1 MAESVN
7 SQSLSAVTEGHD
19 DSTTV
24 ATTAPATTTTT
35 TKARRSR
42 QLKQKQRSTQHT
54 QYNRRKQIKLQQF
67 ANKNNKQQQQLTTSS
82 AGSGSGGDIATTIAQ
97 QHLQNKTT
105 SSVSSSNKRIHT
117 KSRARAPTG
126 IITGAVHNSS
136 QSSSFTG
143 KRSSSRGAINN
154 STAGVE
160 AASSSAIS
168 GTRSDRKRHHDQLQL
183 KSTTVAETAATSLQ
197 QKSNNDSSSPLKKR
211 RYHTTNTSASTS
223 TTTLPTTTTVHNK
236 NSIASATSTEDLG
249 PGFNSGDC
257 VAQRTRSKTLT
268 TEDAQKLVSATS
280 NRSNRHSFPL
290 VSAKKHTRR
299 SGGKNSEIVF
309 NKSNHI
315 SSQHIESVSTATT
328 ATGTQRSTFSVSSSS
343 GGSSTSTGHSKSN
356 LLNYFRKTRKI
367 SHSRTAALIKRG
379 TAHYADDSADNSSDN
394 NQQHQEQL
402 EKKNHKLNT
411 TAEGKNSRTNS
422 RQSKSLRN
430 SSSNTTTATSS
441 GSRKSECSS
450 GDKRQQQNQQHN
462 TRTFLSVVG
471 SRIKLNTKSPST
483 TATVDTVNTNSLQNQ
498 SAAPSATVVASNA
511 EGAGPSSSRTTTAT
525 GALPNVD
532 RYCKYRK
539 SLRNYHQLIS
549 FVNETN
555 TGIGNS
561 STASNASN
569 ALNTNLNSESV
580 SNDEGVFALAAIST
594 GEVEENEN
602 SEDNVDTYDDDNE
615 AVDLED
621 DSILAEGDV
630 VIRGDGDVDDDDDDE
645 EEEDVDDE
653 DDDIDDEEE
662 EDDDDIVEEEEED
675 EELATEDSE
684 EAVEGNHTN
693 ASDCLSFVVG
703 SSHKRS
709 TKKSNKKSR
718 QRQVQFVQN
727 QTSSNSKRSRKGRGG
742 RIEKNVGNNSGCLS
756 NKNIGIIESAATNAV
771 TTTGYNKAPN
781 LGARQTRSS
790 GGSTDFVAGGL
801 TGAAT
806 IAGGNRG
813 GASISGV
820 AGAATFGQQPQS
832 QPQSQPQAQYQHAL
846 PQHSQLSHQL
856 LTHYNQQGQPQV
868 APQIL
873 LAHQQVPPQSHY
885 LHVPVGAGGAHHYF
899 NAQANY
905 QSPLQAQHHNLHQP
919 HQQHHHQHQQQQ
931 TRSSQQQQ
939 QHQNQHVQVQL
950 QTQVQQQ
957 QQPVHFY
964 HATYPNNSAV
974 AATTATAAAV
984 AASTS
989 AILNLNLNHYQSTG
1003 PVAGAA
1009 PINTAPLIYKQQQQP
1024 PPPPPLPQT
1033 LQQQQQHQQSPQ
1045 QPLHTQ
1051 LGGRYSNSN
1060 PHLHQSQQP
1069 PPVSALPLPLG
1080 LIQTEAPQPLHRIP
1094 HSVTQPPP
1102 AATATARHHQV
1113 HPATID
1119 IGLGAGLVVDR
1130 STAATASFTPHLNAQ
1145 VAPPPHSY
1153 GSNRTAIVAGVGGG
1167 GSNTSGG
1174 AASASAAPPSH
1185 SSHSLRRSSRSKTG
1199 SCVSSAAQHGSGSGS
1214 GSASGNGAGNSGH
1227 GVHNAAVVSAPTLLA
1242 TTSGGG
1248 GGGAIP
1254 LTAASAIGNH
1264 QQYNLHHP
1272 PHSLAPTH
1280 PHHHHHH
1287 HHNQMQQQT
1296 LLQQQQQH
1304 HHHMLHQSV
1313 AAPGGAVVVAI
1324 GTTQQNQNASLMQ
1337 QQQQHLQQQQA
1348 HHRAT
1353 IMQPGFLYNYR
1364 TTATNTHTNAM
1375 PSSHFVGASSASA
1388 AAIATANANSTTAA
1402 ANTATASVTT
1412 VATNSSHIN
1421 LNAHNKASASA
1432 DALSF
1437 SLMAQQP
1444 SSGPP
1449 NTGGQSTTANLSVST
1464 ALGAANSNLANNAS
1478 AGAGTGAGVGTAS
1491 ATATATNTGAGAT
1504 TAATS
1509 HADSESDDSEVGR
1522 LQALLEARGLPPH
1535 LFGALGP
1542 RMTHILH
1549 RTIGNSSSSKAQQL
1563 LQGLQSHDESQQ
1575 LQAAIEMC
1583 QMLVMGNEDTL
1594 AGFPIKQVV
1603 PALITLLRMENNF
1616 DIMNNACRALA
1627 YMLEALPRSS
1637 GTVVEAVPVFLEK
1650 LQAIQC
1656 MDVAEQSLTALEIL
1670 SRRHNKAILQA
1681 NGVSACLTFLDFFSI
1696 NAQRA
1701 ALAITANCCLNLHPE
1716 EFHFVAES
1724 LPLLARLLSQQDK
1737 KCVESVCSAFCR
1749 LVESFQHDPKRL
1761 QEIAS
1766 KELLKN
1772 CQQLLVVT
1780 PTILNS
1786 GTFTSVVRMLSLMC
1800 GNCPD
1805 LAISLL
1811 KNDIASTLLYL
1822 LTGNADP
1829 NTSTASHVEL
1839 ITRSPSELYE
1849 ITCLIGE
1856 LMPRLPTDGIFTVDA
1871 LLDRPT
1877 LNTQDQVQWQW
1888 RDDRGTW
1895 HNYSTIDSR
1904 MIEAAHLNSDDEF
1917 SLSTLGRTYTVDFHS
1932 MQQIN
1937 EDTGTTRPVQ
1947 RKINPNYVPPL
1958 PPPTAAV
1965 SSVTTGQDLSASAVA
1980 TAITALTSTVSNT
1993 ATNTSAQSS
2002 TPSTAP
2008 NTPATSSSQQR
2019 RRASVDAR
2027 IACLKEERGLAAE
2040 FIKNLFNVLYEVY
2053 SSSAGPN
2060 VRYKCLRALLR
2071 MVYYATPELLRD
2083 VLKNQLVSSH
2093 IAGMMGSN
2101 DLRIVVG
2108 ALQMAE
2114 ILMQKLPD
2122 VFGTHFRREG
2132 VIYQITQLTDPN
2144 NPICANPSPKSLP
2157 GASGSQSAPPSASG
2171 LQVNPFFMDNAA
2183 SAGGST
2189 TAGTSTPNTSKPGAN
2204 QAHHHQYTVK
2214 SFSHAMNALTANA
2227 SGASGNGQKVTLAM
2241 PPSSGSL
2248 LMPQMPAGSVQSR
2261 QQSAGSLALTINS
2274 NAGITPP
2281 VTVVGAAGTAA
2292 ELHYHYSSSAPPA
2305 AGPPSHA
2312 HLTQTPN
2319 FFVYSTS
2326 AAPPLPPGDPR
2337 QYVHGHFHHPPP
2349 HFQPHAPPPPTHHV
2363 ELLPSSSSA
2372 SLSVNP
2378 TTIIAHPPPQQ
2389 HLPQVVFAPSTNVCD
2404 PHYHSNSGVAATS
2417 AGSSSASSLSASALQ
2432 HKMSDMLK
2440 RKVPPKRKSQSSSR
2454 SKSRQDEGGSSSTSS
2469 MHDLLSRATSL
2480 GSSTGRSTPNS
2491 SGGKSRFS
2499 GGAASSAGTSSSGSS
2514 SMKTSFL
2521 ASLNPARWGRQGS
2534 HHSSFTKDTTS
2545 TNHAGSGN
2553 SNTGSGAVNAAHS
2566 ASHASSNAANSISK
2580 SISNANLIAAGN
2592 REKARQWVREQA
2604 ITFVKRYAEQ
2614 ENAKG
2619 EGIAGGSG
2627 SSSNAISGGTNVL
2640 QRLSAIIF
2648 KLNGSFQDC
2657 LDALLEL
2664 KTILLESDISPFE
2677 VNHSGLIKAML
2688 NFMTSEDG
2696 IVARD
2701 NRLRSF
2707 MHIFAGLP
2715 LEPLKKVGQMPN
2727 IDAVAFN
2734 AFVAKLNGCVTQLEQ
2749 FPVKVHDFPSGPG
2762 GRSNTSALKFFN
2774 THQLKCNLQRHPE
2787 CTNLRQ
2793 WKGGTVKIDPLAMVQ
2808 AIERYLVVRGYGG
2821 IRGDSDDDSEED
2833 MDDNV
2838 AAVVMSQSG
2847 FKHKLQFLIGDHV
2860 LPYNMTVYQAV
2871 KQFSPLVNDQ
2881 SETDTDTETPLG
2893 NASVWVQQH
2902 TIYYRPVEEEANA
2915 SSVGI
2920 TANASSLSISKH
2932 TSASSSTAAGASGS
2946 GLHTP
2951 TGGTSSTGTSTSSKK
2966 SSKSSSKLLRKKTEL
2981 WHEGIAPAT
2990 VSALKAFLTS
3000 TLPPDVVTVQ
3010 DASLDALCMLRVIN
3024 ALNRHWEQLYGCVH
3038 KQHIIP
3044 QSEFVHPKITAKAN
3058 RQLQDPLVIMT
3069 GNLPPWLP
3077 QIGMACSFL
3086 FPFETRHLLFYAT
3099 SFDRDRAL
3107 QRLLDTTPDLNAA
3120 ESSERVAPRLDRR
3133 KRAISREDILKQ
3145 AEHIIQDVG
3154 HSKALLEIQYENEV
3168 GTGLGPTL
3176 EFYALVSAELQRC
3189 DLGLWNGSD
3198 SYKQNSSTIMDV
3210 VKSSTSVHIDEV
3222 SEVSTVQQDEVV
3234 AVTLTTNTATQANST
3249 TTTSSKTTVT
3259 RSSSRNQRSADGQ
3272 HGNSSSGSGMGMS
3285 TRSHHHHQQHQPQQP
3300 NMDLAGS
3307 ASMSNENALNMIIE
3321 QQIGGD
3327 ESQQQHQQ
3335 NISPSDGGDSS
3346 PLDIGDN
3353 NTNVVTITT
3362 STSVTYVNAP
3372 HGLFPMPLG
3381 KSSKLPHVSKSKAKF
3396 KFLGKFMA
3404 KAVMD
3409 SRMLDLPFSIPFY
3422 RWLLNEEHSV
3432 GLSELAWVAPEV
3444 QATLVRLQ
3452 DVVHERERI
3461 LADPN
3466 LDAMEKTDKIDSL
3479 DLDGCPITDLGLDFV
3494 LPGYANI
3501 ELCRGGRDTPVTIHN
3516 LHQYISLVTY
3526 WFLVEGVQKQFEA
3539 LREGFDSVFST
3550 QRLRMFYPEE
3560 LENVFCG
3567 SGATNYQR
3575 WEIKMLQ
3582 DCCRTDHGFTQDSQA
3597 IQYLYDILSSY
3608 NRDEQRLFL
3617 QFVTG
3622 SPRLPTGG
3630 FKSLSPQLTIVR
3642 KTFDGNQ
3649 NPNDYLPSVMTCV
3662 NYLKL
3667 PDYSSREVMRQKL
3680 KVAANEGSMSFHLS

>member
-343 GGSSTSTGHSKSN
+343 GGSSTSTGHSK
-356 LLNYFRKTRKI
+356 T
-367 SHSRTAALIKRG
+367 LIKRG

>member
-19 DSTTV
+19 DSAIGTS
-24 ATTAPATTTTT
+24 APTTASTTATAKATATSTST
-35 TKARRSR
+35 STSTSTKTRRSR
-42 QLKQKQRSTQHT
+42 QIKYKQRSATQKQYNT
-54 QYNRRKQIKLQQF
+54 QYKPIKSQQKF
-67 ANKNNKQQQQLTTSS
+67 KNKSHNQQPSNTSNNSGSVSGTSITSTTIIQQQHPRQLTNKASTSVSSASKRADNKNRSTSS
-82 AGSGSGGDIATTIAQ
+82 ATGTEVNTA
-97 QHLQNKTT
+97 
-105 SSVSSSNKRIHT
+105 SNN
-117 KSRARAPTG
+117 
-126 IITGAVHNSS
+126 NS
-136 QSSSFTG
+136 THIVR
-143 KRSSSRGAINN
+143 RSSSRGVSNNTSATIEGTTSTGIN
-154 STAGVE
+154 SL
-160 AASSSAIS
+160 
-168 GTRSDRKRHHDQLQL
+168 RSDRKRHYGQQQL
-183 KSTTVAETAATSLQ
+183 KSTAAGTSSAANKSPSTQ
-197 QKSNNDSSSPLKKR
+197 QKINKDSVSPLKKR
-211 RYHTTNTSASTS
+211 RYHTNISACTSTS
-223 TTTLPTTTTVHNK
+223 TLTSANPPNK
-236 NSIASATSTEDLG
+236 NFIFASAARLDAATGEAS
-249 PGFNSGDC
+249 PNSNNQGDC

-268 TEDAQKLVSATS
+268 TEDAHNLGRTITS
-280 NRSNRHSFPL
+280 RSRHSAPL
-290 VSAKKHTRR
+290 DSIKKQTRR
-299 SGGKNSEIVF
+299 SGGLDNGSGLNKGNS
-309 NKSNHI
+309 
-315 SSQHIESVSTATT
+315 IESVTAVV
-328 ATGTQRSTFSVSSSS
+328 AASTGTAAQRISLSASSSS
-343 GGSSTSTGHSKSN
+343 GSGSGSITGHTKSN

-367 SHSRTAALIKRG
+367 SHSRTAALNKRG
-379 TAHYADDSADNSSDN
+379 STSFTGDNADNSSDN
-394 NQQHQEQL
+394 NQQQQPQQQQQ
-402 EKKNHKLNT
+402 EKKSRKLNPSNDEKST
-411 TAEGKNSRTNS
+411 KTNS
-422 RQSKSLRN
+422 RQSKSLQN
-430 SSSNTTTATSS
+430 NNVNTNTTTSS
-441 GSRKSECSS
+441 GLRRSECGGS
-450 GDKRQQQNQQHN
+450 DKKRNQQQN
-462 TRTFLSVVG
+462 TRSLLSVVG
-471 SRIKLNTKSPST
+471 SRKKLNTKSTST
-483 TATVDTVNTNSLQNQ
+483 TIAAVAVDTTTTNTAPTDTTAVVNST
-498 SAAPSATVVASNA
+498 
-511 EGAGPSSSRTTTAT
+511 AGPSCSRTSTAGT
-525 GALPNVD
+525 SASVD

-549 FVNETN
+549 FVNDT
-555 TGIGNS
+555 TTATDS
-561 STASNASN
+561 SSIANNASNASN
-569 ALNTNLNSESV
+569 TNSVDESV
-580 SNDEGVFALAAIST
+580 TNEISSGVFGVGTVDAS
-594 GEVEENEN
+594 EEENEN
-602 SEDNVDTYDDDNE
+602 SEDNIGIYDDDNE
-615 AVDLED
+615 GADLED
-621 DSILAEGDV
+621 DSIVGEGDV
-630 VIRGDGDVDDDDDDE
+630 VIRGDGVIDDDDEDE

-684 EAVEGNHTN
+684 EAVE
-693 ASDCLSFVVG
+693 
-703 SSHKRS
+703 
-709 TKKSNKKSR
+709 
-718 QRQVQFVQN
+718 
-727 QTSSNSKRSRKGRGG
+727 
-742 RIEKNVGNNSGCLS
+742 
-756 NKNIGIIESAATNAV
+756 
-771 TTTGYNKAPN
+771 
-781 LGARQTRSS
+781 
-790 GGSTDFVAGGL
+790 
-801 TGAAT
+801 
-806 IAGGNRG
+806 
-813 GASISGV
+813 
-820 AGAATFGQQPQS
+820 
-832 QPQSQPQAQYQHAL
+832 
-846 PQHSQLSHQL
+846 
-856 LTHYNQQGQPQV
+856 
-868 APQIL
+868 
-873 LAHQQVPPQSHY
+873 
-885 LHVPVGAGGAHHYF
+885 
-899 NAQANY
+899 
-905 QSPLQAQHHNLHQP
+905 
-919 HQQHHHQHQQQQ
+919 
-931 TRSSQQQQ
+931 
-939 QHQNQHVQVQL
+939 
-950 QTQVQQQ
+950 
-957 QQPVHFY
+957 
-964 HATYPNNSAV
+964 
-974 AATTATAAAV
+974 
-984 AASTS
+984 
-989 AILNLNLNHYQSTG
+989 
-1003 PVAGAA
+1003 
-1009 PINTAPLIYKQQQQP
+1009 
-1024 PPPPPLPQT
+1024 
-1033 LQQQQQHQQSPQ
+1033 
-1045 QPLHTQ
+1045 
-1051 LGGRYSNSN
+1051 
-1060 PHLHQSQQP
+1060 
-1069 PPVSALPLPLG
+1069 
-1080 LIQTEAPQPLHRIP
+1080 
-1094 HSVTQPPP
+1094 
-1102 AATATARHHQV
+1102 
-1113 HPATID
+1113 
-1119 IGLGAGLVVDR
+1119 
-1130 STAATASFTPHLNAQ
+1130 
-1145 VAPPPHSY
+1145 
-1153 GSNRTAIVAGVGGG
+1153 
-1167 GSNTSGG
+1167 
-1174 AASASAAPPSH
+1174 
-1185 SSHSLRRSSRSKTG
+1185 
-1199 SCVSSAAQHGSGSGS
+1199 
-1214 GSASGNGAGNSGH
+1214 
-1227 GVHNAAVVSAPTLLA
+1227 
-1242 TTSGGG
+1242 
-1248 GGGAIP
+1248 
-1254 LTAASAIGNH
+1254 
-1264 QQYNLHHP
+1264 
-1272 PHSLAPTH
+1272 
-1280 PHHHHHH
+1280 
-1287 HHNQMQQQT
+1287 
-1296 LLQQQQQH
+1296 
-1304 HHHMLHQSV
+1304 
-1313 AAPGGAVVVAI
+1313 
-1324 GTTQQNQNASLMQ
+1324 
-1337 QQQQHLQQQQA
+1337 
-1348 HHRAT
+1348 
-1353 IMQPGFLYNYR
+1353 
-1364 TTATNTHTNAM
+1364 
-1375 PSSHFVGASSASA
+1375 
-1388 AAIATANANSTTAA
+1388 
-1402 ANTATASVTT
+1402 
-1412 VATNSSHIN
+1412 
-1421 LNAHNKASASA
+1421 
-1432 DALSF
+1432 
-1437 SLMAQQP
+1437 
-1444 SSGPP
+1444 
-1449 NTGGQSTTANLSVST
+1449 ANLSVTT
-1464 ALGAANSNLANNAS
+1464 ALGAANTNLANNAS
-1478 AGAGTGAGVGTAS
+1478 TGGGTGAGAGT
-1491 ATATATNTGAGAT
+1491 ATATATNTGTGAT
-1504 TAATS
+1504 GAPTS

-1563 LQGLQSHDESQQ
+1563 LQGLQSNDESQQ

-1780 PTILNS
+1780 PTILNT

-1822 LTGNADP
+1822 LTGNAEP

-1947 RKINPNYVPPL
+1947 RKINPNYVPP
-1958 PPPTAAV
+1958 PPPPSAA
-1965 SSVTTGQDLSASAVA
+1965 SSSASAGQDLSTSAVA
-1980 TAITALTSTVSNT
+1980 TAITALSNT
-1993 ATNTSAQSS
+1993 VANTAANTSVQSS
-2002 TPSTAP
+2002 TSNTSP

-2132 VIYQITQLTDPN
+2132 VIYQVTQLTDPN
-2144 NPICANPSPKSLP
+2144 NPICANPSPKPLP

-2171 LQVNPFFMDNAA
+2171 LQVNPFFMDNATA
-2183 SAGGST
+2183 AGTST
-2189 TAGTSTPNTSKPGAN
+2189 TAGSSTPNTSKPSGS
-2204 QAHHHQYTVK
+2204 QGHHHQYTVK

-2227 SGASGNGQKVTLAM
+2227 SATSNGQKVTLAM
-2241 PPSSGSL
+2241 PPSTGPL
-2248 LMPQMPAGSVQSR
+2248 LMPQLPAGSVQPR

-2281 VTVVGAAGTAA
+2281 VTVIGAPGTAA
-2292 ELHYHYSSSAPPA
+2292 DLHYHYSSSAPPA
-2305 AGPPSHA
+2305 AGPPTHA
-2312 HLTQTPN
+2312 HLGQTPN

-2326 AAPPLPPGDPR
+2326 AAAPPLPPGDPR

-2349 HFQPHAPPPPTHHV
+2349 HFQPHPPPPPTHHV
-2363 ELLPSSSSA
+2363 DLLPSSSNATVSG
-2372 SLSVNP
+2372 NP
-2378 TTIIAHPPPQQ
+2378 PTLLGHTPPQQ
-2389 HLPQVVFAPSTNVCD
+2389 LMPQVVFAPTTNVCD
-2404 PHYHSNSGVAATS
+2404 PHYHSSSGNTGVGAINT
-2417 AGSSSASSLSASALQ
+2417 GSSAASSSSASALQ

-2454 SKSRQDEGGSSSTSS
+2454 SKTRQEEGGSSSTSS

-2480 GSSTGRSTPNS
+2480 GSSTGRNTPS
-2491 SGGKSRFS
+2491 AGGGKSRFS
-2499 GGAASSAGTSSSGSS
+2499 GGGGANSAGTSSSGSS
-2514 SMKTSFL
+2514 STKTSFL

-2534 HHSSFTKDTTS
+2534 HHSSFTKDTGS
-2545 TNHAGSGN
+2545 ANHSGSSNSSSAVSAAHAASHSGN
-2553 SNTGSGAVNAAHS
+2553 
-2566 ASHASSNAANSISK
+2566 NAANSISK

-2592 REKARQWVREQA
+2592 REKARQWVREQS
-2604 ITFVKRYAEQ
+2604 ISFVKRHAEQ
-2614 ENAKG
+2614 ENA
-2619 EGIAGGSG
+2619 ICDGGASG
-2627 SSSNAISGGTNVL
+2627 SSSTATSGGTNVL
-2640 QRLSAIIF
+2640 QRLSTIIF

-2677 VNHSGLIKAML
+2677 VNHSGLIKSML
-2688 NFMTSEDG
+2688 NFMTCEDG
-2696 IVARD
+2696 IVDRD
-2701 NRLRSF
+2701 SRLRSF
-2707 MHIFAGLP
+2707 MHVFAGLP

-2734 AFVAKLNGCVTQLEQ
+2734 SFVAKLNGCVTQLEQ

-2774 THQLKCNLQRHPE
+2774 THQLKCNLQRHPD

-2821 IRGDSDDDSEED
+2821 IRVDSDDDSEED

-2902 TIYYRPVEEEANA
+2902 TIYYRPVEEEASSSSTCA
-2915 SSVGI
+2915 TTSATSSV
-2920 TANASSLSISKH
+2920 SISKH
-2932 TSASSSTAAGASGS
+2932 GGISSASSSSAAGASGS
-2946 GLHTP
+2946 GVHTP
-2951 TGGTSSTGTSTSSKK
+2951 ICGASSPNTSSSSKK

-2981 WHEGIAPAT
+2981 WHEGIAPST

-3000 TLPPDVVTVQ
+3000 TLPSDLVTVQ
-3010 DASLDALCMLRVIN
+3010 DASLDALCMLRIIN

-3038 KQHIIP
+3038 KQNIIS

-3069 GNLPPWLP
+3069 GNLPAWLP

-3198 SYKQNSSTIMDV
+3198 SYKRNSSNIADV
-3210 VKSSTSVHIDEV
+3210 VKSSTSVHIDDA
-3222 SEVSTVQQDEVV
+3222 SEATPIQQDNTVPMGMP
-3234 AVTLTTNTATQANST
+3234 AGTTNVQTNST
-3249 TTTSSKTTVT
+3249 TTTSTTSSITVT
-3259 RSSSRNQRSADGQ
+3259 RSSSRYHRSGDGQ
-3272 HGNSSSGSGMGMS
+3272 NANNSGGSSSGSGMGMS
-3285 TRSHHHHQQHQPQQP
+3285 TRSHHSHQQQQQS
-3300 NMDLAGS
+3300 MDHGGS
-3307 ASMSNENALNMIIE
+3307 SMSNENALNMIIE

-3327 ESQQQHQQ
+3327 ELQQQPQQ
-3335 NISPSDGGDSS
+3335 QQYISPSEGGDNSTS
-3346 PLDIGDN
+3346 ETATN
-3353 NTNVVTITT
+3353 NTPVATITT
-3362 STSVTYVNAP
+3362 STSVSYVNAL

-3444 QATLVRLQ
+3444 QSTLVRLQ
-3452 DVVHERERI
+3452 DVVHERELI
-3461 LADPN
+3461 LADQN
-3466 LDAMEKTDKIDSL
+3466 IDAMEKTEKIESL
-3479 DLDGCPITDLGLDFV
+3479 DLDGCPIADLGLDFV

-3501 ELCRGGRDTPVTIHN
+3501 ELCRGGRDTAVTIHN

-3526 WFLVEGVQKQFEA
+3526 WFLIEGVQKQFEA
-3539 LREGFDSVFST
+3539 LREGFDSVFPS

-3560 LENVFCG
+3560 LESVFCG
-3567 SGATNYQR
+3567 SGASNYQR
-3575 WEIKMLQ
+3575 WDVKMLQ

-3630 FKSLSPQLTIVR
+3630 FKSLTPQLTIVR

-3667 PDYSSREVMRQKL
+3667 PEYSSREVMRQKL